1 MLPSLFNLN
10 LIRTVACNIARTSA
24 LVASLVILSAC
35 STQPPLPEVGSTP
48 TASPPNA
55 SCPVA
60 EAPVVCA
67 ACPVCPAVTP
77 PKPDAKPYLAA
88 QWSDLP
94 GWALDDPTP
103 AFTAWVSSCS
113 SLEKKAPWQNL
124 CREARSLT
132 DKRPE
137 ALRQWFE
144 TSTRPWALVNPNG
157 TTTGLITG
165 YYEPVLKG
173 NRTRTAKSAVP
184 VFGPPDDMITVDL
197 AELYPELKHMRLRG
211 RLVDKVD
218 KDNGKSGVKKLVP
231 YYSRSEWEQQETRR
245 LSDAMLFV
253 DDPIDFFFMQIQGSG
268 QIHFADGNRVRLNY
282 ADQNGHP
289 YKSIGRWLIDKGEL
303 KSHEASMQGIKGWA
317 KTNPKRLAELLN
329 ANPSLVF
336 FRELPLTSEGPP
348 GAMGLPLT
356 AERSIAIDPR
366 HVPLG
371 APVWLATTR
380 PNTEQALT
388 RLMLAQDTG
397 GAIRGVVRADF
408 FWGSGNEPGALAGKM
423 RQSGQMWVLFPRDH
437 VPENSASSPN

>member
-1 MLPSLFNLN
+1 MLPSRLTLTRGLSRTRSFALA
-10 LIRTVACNIARTSA
+10 LIP
-24 LVASLVILSAC
+24 SLVFLSAC
-35 STQPPLPEVGSTP
+35 STQPPQTSVSIEPTP
-48 TASPPNA
+48 TVSTA

-60 EAPVVCA
+60 EPPVVCA
-67 ACPVCPAVTP
+67 ACPVCPTVTP

-103 AFTAWVSSCS
+103 AFTAWVTSCS
-113 SLEKKAPWQNL
+113 SLEKKALWQNL

-132 DKRPE
+132 DKSPE

-144 TSTRPWALVNPNG
+144 TATRPWALVNPNG

-173 NRTRTAKSAVP
+173 NRTRTAQSAVP

-211 RLVDKVD
+211 RLVDK
-218 KDNGKSGVKKLVP
+218 DNGKTGAKKLVP

-268 QIHFADGNRVRLNY
+268 QIHFADGSRVRLNY

-317 KTNPKRLAELLN
+317 KANPKRLAELLN

-371 APVWLATTR
+371 APLWLATTR
-380 PNTEQALT
+380 PNTEQALN

-397 GAIRGVVRADF
+397 GAIRGVVRGDF
-408 FWGSGNEPGALAGKM
+408 YWGSGAEPGALAGKM
-423 RQSGQMWVLFPRDH
+423 RQTGQMWLLFPRDH
-437 VPENSASSPN
+437 VPENSAGGPN